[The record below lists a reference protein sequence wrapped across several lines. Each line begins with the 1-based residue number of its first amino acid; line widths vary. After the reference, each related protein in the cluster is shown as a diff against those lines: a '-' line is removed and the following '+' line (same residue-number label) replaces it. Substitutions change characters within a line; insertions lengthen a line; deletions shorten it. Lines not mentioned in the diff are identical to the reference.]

1 MIKDPGKLFLCLRN
15 SATVAHVL
23 HLGAIGD
30 GSYAKHKALDVYYQ
44 GGDDKDSIVDIA
56 DRFAEAYMGLMD
68 GERIKFNTCSF
79 KLEQDPIKMLKG
91 IRVEIEAAQAES
103 GDSMINQILDDAKEL
118 VCGTIYLL
126 TLK

>member
-30 GSYAKHKALDVYYQ
+30 GSYAKHKALNEYYD
-44 GGDDKDSIVDIA
+44 GIIEVA
-56 DRFAEAYMGLMD
+56 DRFAEAFMGLND
-68 GERIKFNTCSF
+68 GERIKFATSSF

-91 IRVEIEAAQAES
+91 IRAEIEAAQAES

>member
-30 GSYAKHKALDVYYQ
+30 GSYAKHKALNEYYD
-44 GGDDKDSIVDIA
+44 GIIEVA

-68 GERIKFNTCSF
+68 GERIKFNTASF

-91 IRVEIEAAQAES
+91 IRAEIEAAQAECS
-103 GDSMINQILDDAKEL
+103 DSMIKQILDDAKEL

>member
-1 MIKDPGKLFLCLRN
+1 MAMKDPGKLFMCLRN
-15 SATVAHVL
+15 SATVAHVI

-30 GSYAKHKALDVYYQ
+30 GSYAKHKALNEYY
-44 GGDDKDSIVDIA
+44 DNIVPLA

-68 GERIKFNTCSF
+68 GERIKFGAASF
-79 KLEQDPIKMLKG
+79 KLEQDPIKMLKN
-91 IRVEIEAAQAES
+91 IRAEVEAAQQEC
-103 GDSMINQILDDAKEL
+103 GDSMITQILDDVKEL

>member
-1 MIKDPGKLFLCLRN
+1 MIKEPGKLFLTLRN

-30 GSYAKHKALDVYYQ
+30 GSYAKHKALNEYYD
-44 GGDDKDSIVDIA
+44 GIVEIA

-68 GERIKFNTCSF
+68 GERLKFSGASF

-91 IRVEIEAAQAES
+91 IRADIEAAQKEC
-103 GDSMINQILDDAKEL
+103 GDSMIIQILDDAKEL

>member
-1 MIKDPGKLFLCLRN
+1 MAMKDPGKLFMCLRN

-30 GSYAKHKALDVYYQ
+30 GSYAKHKALNEYY
-44 GGDDKDSIVDIA
+44 DNIVEIA
-56 DRFAEAYMGLMD
+56 DRFAEAYMGYMD
-68 GERIKFNTCSF
+68 GQRIKFGAASF
-79 KLEQDPIKMLKG
+79 KLESDPIKMLKE
-91 IRVEIEAAQAES
+91 IRTEIEAAQKEC
-103 GDSMINQILDDAKEL
+103 GDSMIVQILDDAKEL